1 MSPLNATE
9 RLVPTANSHANAN
22 TIAAITDRAAQ
33 RARPA
38 GHLTLPGAAALA
50 VIVLINVWFWV
61 VSAHRIHGEP
71 FAGFAYVFVTGCG
84 DFEHFYHAGRAM
96 LLGQDI
102 YASGAGGY
110 IYPPLVAFL
119 FMPLAWLPVK
129 TAALVMLAINI
140 ALGVWC
146 TWLASAEALRRFN
159 VEGSFNNVVV
169 VAAVT
174 LFLAATK
181 MRSEFQMWQTNVP
194 MMLAVLLAFRWL
206 DARPRLAGLLLGAA
220 VNVKYLP
227 IVLLPYL
234 ILRRRYKA
242 AAAFVVGIVVFAL
255 LPALRTG
262 LATNLRQWKIA
273 LSGLARL
280 LGMDVPVVERA
291 ANVDPIAIGHSI
303 SITSGLSRVLGPQAP
318 PNQALLLAGAVALVL
333 AVLWVAIYAR
343 SGKPLL
349 RWPEAARQRVQ
360 PYLGMVALEWAGLIA
375 LVLAFSPQTNPR
387 HTSLL
392 LMVFAPIAVMLCFPR
407 TGQSRSM
414 AWWAMA
420 ILFVGIVL
428 PPNLPQFAELLTWWR
443 RVGAAGWS
451 MALMLPFFLMAGL
464 RYVDGSRPA
473 TLHVH

>member
-1 MSPLNATE
+1 M
-9 RLVPTANSHANAN
+9 NAN
-22 TIAAITDRAAQ
+22 TTAPRADHAAQ
-33 RARPA
+33 RTHPA
-38 GHLTLPGAAALA
+38 GPLTLSGMAAVA

-71 FAGFAYVFVTGCG
+71 FVGFAHVFVTGCG

-96 LLGQDI
+96 LLGRDI

-129 TAALVMLAINI
+129 TAALVMLAINM
-140 ALGVWC
+140 ALGMWC

-159 VEGSFNNVVV
+159 VEGSFNNIVV

-206 DARPRLAGLLLGAA
+206 DARPRQAGLLLGAA

-234 ILRRRYKA
+234 VLRRRYKA

-262 LATNLRQWKIA
+262 LATNLRQWTIA

-280 LGMDVPVVERA
+280 LGIDVPVVERV
-291 ANVDPIAIGHSI
+291 ANVDPVSIGHSI

-318 PNQALLLAGAVALVL
+318 PNQALLFAGSVALVL
-333 AVLWVAIYAR
+333 TVLWAAIYAR
-343 SGKPLL
+343 GGKPLL
-349 RWPEAARQRVQ
+349 RWPEAAQQRVQ
-360 PYLGMVALEWAGLIA
+360 PYLGMVALEWASLMA
-375 LVLAFSPQTNPR
+375 FVLAFSPQTNPR

-392 LMVFAPIAVMLCFPR
+392 LMVFAPMAAMLCFPR
-407 TGQSRSM
+407 KGQSRSM
-414 AWWAMA
+414 AVGATA
-420 ILFVGIVL
+420 TLFLGIVL
-428 PPNLPQFAELLTWWR
+428 PPNLPPFAELLTWWR
-443 RVGAAGWS
+443 HVGGAGWS

-464 RYVDGSRPA
+464 RYVDAPRR
-473 TLHVH
+473 